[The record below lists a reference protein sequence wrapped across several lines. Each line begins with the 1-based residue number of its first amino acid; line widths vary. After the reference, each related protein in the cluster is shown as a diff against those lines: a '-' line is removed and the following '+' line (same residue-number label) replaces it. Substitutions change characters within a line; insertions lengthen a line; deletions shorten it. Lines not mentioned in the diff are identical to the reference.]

1 MKNQLNQDNKVNK
14 SYILVVLPSFC
25 FAVYNEEVGRI
36 LLRQKNAQCFLR
48 ISKAKCGVAENLFFA
63 SYIGVYTR

>member
-1 MKNQLNQDNKVNK
+1 MKNQYNQDNKVNK

-36 LLRQKNAQCFLR
+36 LLRQKKCAMLSSYFK
-48 ISKAKCGVAENLFFA
+48 SKMWGC
-63 SYIGVYTR
+63 